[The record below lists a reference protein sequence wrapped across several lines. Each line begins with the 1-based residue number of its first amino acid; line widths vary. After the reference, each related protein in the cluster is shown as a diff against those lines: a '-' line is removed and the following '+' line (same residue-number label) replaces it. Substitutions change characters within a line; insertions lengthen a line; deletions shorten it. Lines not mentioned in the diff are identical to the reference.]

1 MSATAGRDTD
11 VPSLEPVARGRVGG
25 VLAVVAN
32 AIPLFGVLLW
42 GWDVGFLM
50 ALFWA
55 ENLVLGGINVGRMLA
70 ADPANP
76 FFWVFKLFLI
86 PFFCV
91 HFGMFTA
98 GHGLFVSQLFTHGT
112 DGGDLVM
119 PWELLSTFI
128 AHYPALPM
136 ALAGIAL
143 VHVVHTW
150 ADFVSTGA
158 YRRVSPMALMFQP
171 YGRIVVLH
179 VTLIFGGFAVEA
191 LGEPL
196 AALVVLLVLKTAI
209 DLGLWVFGGTP
220 GAKDGKLAQRLQL

>member
-1 MSATAGRDTD
+1 MSATSGRGDA
-11 VPSLEPVARGRVGG
+11 VPRLEPVARGRMGG
-25 VLAVVAN
+25 VLAVLAN

-42 GWDVGFLM
+42 DWDVGFLM

-55 ENLVLGGINVGRMLA
+55 ENLVLGAINVGRMLA
-70 ADPANP
+70 ADPGNP
-76 FFWVFKLFLI
+76 FFWAFKLFLV

-112 DGGDLVM
+112 DGGELVM
-119 PWELLSTFI
+119 PWVLLSDFI
-128 AHYPALPM
+128 AYYPAMPL

-143 VHVVHTW
+143 VHLVHTW
-150 ADFVSTGA
+150 VDFISTGA
-158 YRRVSPMALMFQP
+158 YRRVNPMALMFQP

-196 AALVVLLVLKTAI
+196 AALVLLLVLKTGI

-220 GAKDGKLAQRLQL
+220 GAKDSQLAKRLQV

>member
-1 MSATAGRDTD
+1 MSATAGRDE
-11 VPSLEPVARGRVGG
+11 VPRLEPFARGRLGG
-25 VLAVVAN
+25 VLTVLAN

-70 ADPANP
+70 ADPANV
-76 FFWVFKLFLI
+76 FYWAFKLFLI

-98 GHGLFVSQLFTHGT
+98 GHGLFVMQLFT
-112 DGGDLVM
+112 GGGGPDDLEM
-119 PWELLSTFI
+119 PWDLLSSFV
-128 AHYPALPM
+128 ALYPALPA

-143 VHVVHTW
+143 VHLVHTW
-150 ADFVSTGA
+150 ADFISTGA
-158 YRRVSPMALMFQP
+158 YRRVNPMALMFQP
-171 YGRIVVLH
+171 YSRIVVLH

-196 AALVVLLVLKTAI
+196 AALVVLLALKTAI

-220 GAKDGKLAQRLQL
+220 GAKDSALAKRLQV